1 MRSPFNEARYKAL
14 LSGLDATE
22 IRLAGLERTHRFDAE
37 FFGQDILK
45 FQAEIAQ
52 HASESVADVAL
63 VSDGN
68 HFSISDHFQ
77 DSGIPYY
84 RGQDVTGH
92 FFIEQATPVFID
104 EAAFQQDHMLRS
116 HLKRGDVLLSIVG
129 TIGEL
134 ALVGKTG
141 AATCSCK
148 LAILRPKR
156 IQPEYLAIYLK
167 SKQGNAHVRRF
178 IRGAVQMGLLLED
191 MDQLP
196 VVRFSANFE
205 TAISESVQVAL
216 KKVERSRQLQ
226 DETERS
232 LYESLGLTEW
242 NPNDES
248 SCIRSASTVFTAD
261 RFDAEYF
268 RPRYQSLLALLRRQ
282 GKTLRDIA
290 RLREDVFMP
299 QAGQPFHY
307 IEIGDL
313 AADGAAT
320 SHVVPG
326 EEAPSRATWIA
337 QPGDVITSTVRPIRC
352 LTGLIEPE
360 QAGHICSSGFAVL
373 TPKGIPSELLFA
385 YLRLPVICELMDLHT
400 TASMYPAIST
410 TDLMRL
416 PFLLPDDAT
425 IRKVRQQI
433 TAARAAR
440 REAHALL
447 EKAKRAVEVAIEKN
461 EMAGMIILT
470 QC

>member
-1 MRSPFNEARYKAL
+1 L

-22 IRLAGLERTHRFDAE
+22 IPLSGLERTHRLDAE
-37 FFGQDILK
+37 FFGQAILK
-45 FQAEIAQ
+45 FQAEISR
-52 HASESVADVAL
+52 HKYESIAGVAM

-68 HFSISDHFQ
+68 HFSISEHFQ
-77 DSGIPYY
+77 DFGIPYY

-92 FFIEQATPVFID
+92 FFIEQATPVCID
-104 EAAFQQDHMLRS
+104 QEAFQEDHMVRS
-116 HLKRGDVLLSIVG
+116 HLKQGDVLLSIVG

-148 LAILRPKR
+148 LAILRPER

-167 SKQGNAHVRRF
+167 SKQGNANVRRY

-196 VVRFSANFE
+196 VVRFEGKFE
-205 TAISESVQVAL
+205 TAITTLVQSAL
-216 KKVERSRQLQ
+216 KKIEKSRELQ
-226 DETERS
+226 DETEK
-232 LYESLGLTEW
+232 LVFESLGLTKW
-242 NPNDES
+242 NPNDAS
-248 SCIRSASTVFTAD
+248 SCIRSASDVFRAE

-282 GKTLRDIA
+282 GKTLRDVA
-290 RLREDVFMP
+290 RLREDMFTP
-299 QAGQPFHY
+299 QPGQPFHY

-326 EEAPSRATWIA
+326 EEAPSRATWMV

-360 QAGHICSSGFAVL
+360 QAGNICSSGFAVL
-373 TPKGIPSELLFA
+373 TPKGIPGELLFA

-425 IRKVRQQI
+425 IKNVKQQI

-447 EKAKRAVEVAIEKN
+447 EKAKQAVEVAIEKN
-461 EMAGMIILT
+461 EAAGMALLAN
-470 QC
+470 

>member
-1 MRSPFNEARYKAL
+1 M
-14 LSGLDATE
+14 
-22 IRLAGLERTHRFDAE
+22 
-37 FFGQDILK
+37 
-45 FQAEIAQ
+45 
-52 HASESVADVAL
+52 

-68 HFSISDHFQ
+68 HFSISEHFQ
-77 DSGIPYY
+77 DFGIPYY

-92 FFIEQATPVFID
+92 FFIEQATPVCID
-104 EAAFQQDHMLRS
+104 QEAFQEDHMVRS
-116 HLKRGDVLLSIVG
+116 HLKQGDVLLSIVG

-134 ALVGKTG
+134 ALVGITG

-148 LAILRPKR
+148 LAILHPER

-167 SKQGNAHVRRF
+167 SKQGNANVRRF

-196 VVRFSANFE
+196 VVRFEGKFE
-205 TAISESVQVAL
+205 TAITTLVQSAL
-216 KKVERSRQLQ
+216 KKIEKSRELQ
-226 DETERS
+226 DETEK
-232 LYESLGLTEW
+232 LVFESLGLTKW
-242 NPNDES
+242 NPNDAS
-248 SCIRSASTVFTAD
+248 SCIRSASDVFRAD

-282 GKTLRDIA
+282 GKTLRDVA
-290 RLREDVFMP
+290 CLREDMFTP
-299 QAGQPFHY
+299 QPGQPFHY

-326 EEAPSRATWIA
+326 EEAPSRATWIV
-337 QPGDVITSTVRPIRC
+337 QPGDVITFTVRPIRC

-360 QAGHICSSGFAVL
+360 QAENICSSGFAVL
-373 TPKGIPSELLFA
+373 TPKGIPGELLFA

-416 PFLLPDDAT
+416 PILLPDDAT
-425 IRKVRQQI
+425 IKKVKQQI
-433 TAARAAR
+433 TAARTAR

-447 EKAKRAVEVAIEKN
+447 EKAKQAVEVAIEKN
-461 EMAGMIILT
+461 EAAGMAVLNT
-470 QC
+470 K